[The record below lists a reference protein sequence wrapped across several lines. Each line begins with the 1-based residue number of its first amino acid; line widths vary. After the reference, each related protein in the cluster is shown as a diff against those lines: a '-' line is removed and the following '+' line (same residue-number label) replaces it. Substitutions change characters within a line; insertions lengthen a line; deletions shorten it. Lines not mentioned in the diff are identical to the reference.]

1 MLTCLKVRSLA
12 LLEELELELGPGL
25 NVLTGETGA
34 GKSMLIDALGLV
46 LGDKARPE
54 LVRSG
59 APHAEVEA
67 LFDLSRDPALC
78 ERLRAAGIETDGE
91 LVVRRIVAAKEG
103 APGAAG
109 GRSRAY
115 VNGVLTTQ
123 SQLAELA
130 IGLVEV
136 SSQHE
141 HQSLLDPAAQL
152 GHLDAFARTASS
164 LADMRE
170 AHGRLVRASEALEA
184 ARGSASGRADREDF
198 LRYQLKELDDL
209 APEAGEVPR
218 LEGERERLR
227 HAEKLIAASSGAEE
241 ALYARDGA
249 VTEELAAIAA
259 KVAAAAALDPT
270 LTPWAEALEAAR
282 SQIED
287 AARELGAYGRSVA
300 LDPERLTEVEERL
313 HRLQRLGRKHAVGA
327 GSAHAGQDVGAVLEG
342 KRAALRAELDGLE
355 RSESTVAECEAAL
368 AAARAEVEAIAAKL
382 SDARRRAA
390 DALGRAVTGEL
401 RALGMGGATLGVALS
416 PREPG
421 PSGADRVELLLV
433 PNAGEEPRPLRKIAS
448 GGELSRTMLAIKH
461 TLAGVSAAGLSVFDE
476 VDTGVGGAVAEVM
489 GQKIAEL
496 AQHHQVLCVTHLAP
510 IAVYAD
516 RHVVVSKEVA
526 GGRTRS
532 TMEALSPE
540 ARTEEI
546 ARMLGGLDV
555 TARTR
560 EAARELLEGAARRKR
575 GVEALRLRP
584 EPQAARRGKGG
595 RVP

>member
-59 APHAEVEA
+59 APQAEVEA

-78 ERLRAAGIETDGE
+78 ERLRQAGIETDGE

-130 IGLVEV
+130 VGLVEV

-152 GHLDAFARTASS
+152 GHLDAFAAGGGARTGLS
-164 LADMRE
+164 LGAMRE
-170 AHGRLVRASEALEA
+170 AHGRLVRAIEALEA
-184 ARGSASGRADREDF
+184 ARGSVSGRADREDF
-198 LRYQLKELDDL
+198 LRYQLKELDEL
-209 APEAGEVPR
+209 APEPGEVAR
-218 LEGERERLR
+218 LEAERERLR
-227 HAEKLIAASSGAEE
+227 HAEKLIAASGGAEE

-259 KVAAAAALDPT
+259 KVAAAAALDPA

-300 LDPERLTEVEERL
+300 LDPERLAEVEERL
-313 HRLQRLGRKHAVGA
+313 HRLQRLGRKHAVG
-327 GSAHAGQDVGAVLEG
+327 AGQDVGAVLEG

-355 RSESTVAECEAAL
+355 RGESTVAECEAAL
-368 AAARAEVEAIAAKL
+368 AAARAEVEAVAGTLTAARK
-382 SDARRRAA
+382 RAA
-390 DALGRAVTGEL
+390 EALGRAVTSEL
-401 RALGMGGATLGVALS
+401 RALGMGGATLGIALS

-421 PSGADRVELLLV
+421 PTGADRVELLLV

-461 TLAGVSAAGLSVFDE
+461 ALAGVSAAGLSVFDE

-496 AQHHQVLCVTHLAP
+496 ARHHQVLCVTHLAP

-532 TMEALSPE
+532 TMEALPTE

-560 EAARELLEGAARRKR
+560 EAARELLEGAARRK
-575 GVEALRLRP
+575 GGIEELRLRA
-584 EPQAARRGKGG
+584 EPQAARRGKGR